1 MQQLILVIH
10 VLACLGIIGL
20 VLLQQGKG
28 ADIGAAFG
36 SGASN
41 TIFGSEGS
49 SSFLLKLTAVTAFIF
64 FATSLTLTYFSGID
78 AKAARTMDEPVRQE
92 QSWLPNFEE
101 VKQAADKAKDEAKK
115 VID

>member
-1 MQQLILVIH
+1 MQQIILVIH
-10 VLACLGIIGL
+10 VLACAGIIAL

-28 ADIGAAFG
+28 SDIGAAFG

-49 SSFLLKLTAVTAFIF
+49 SSFLLRLTATVAFVF

-78 AKAARTMDEPVRQE
+78 ANQAREMAVPVSE
-92 QSWLPNFEE
+92 DQSWLPNFDA
-101 VKQAADKAKDEAKK
+101 KANKAKESSSE
-115 VID
+115 